1 MSKAD
6 TLRAS
11 ASFGQAR
18 GGISARRA
26 AIEAAATAPTDGAP
40 PPLKLPVDV
49 ISLNPDNP
57 REVLGDL
64 TDLGASLRDHKQKT
78 AISIMSRF
86 AYLEGNPGRADDLEK
101 GTKYVVI
108 DGNSRLAAAREAGLT
123 QIKVMLDDEL
133 GSNPDEI
140 LESAFVANV
149 HRQDLD
155 PLDEAKVLQRLLEI
169 HKTQDAL
176 AARLHR
182 SQGWVSQRLALL
194 GLTPELKEKL
204 QTGEESAALLRRVGK
219 KKPEEQ
225 EEHLRRLKEKE
236 KKTPQRG
243 GAPKR
248 AAIPAPTPP
257 AQDYYAVMKPVP
269 DGDQGADSTGS
280 DNTIGR
286 PSNVRLAPS
295 ENDDTLPPTQS
306 QQQGEAL
313 MDAAFDQLDNEQRS
327 AFILRYFQRSTGIK
341 AVTADM
347 RGNLRAEA
355 RSSLADILQQVAA
368 ALRVDE

>member
-11 ASFGQAR
+11 ASFHQAR

-26 AIEAAATAPTDGAP
+26 AIEAAAAAPTEGAP

-57 REVLGDL
+57 REELGDL
-64 TDLGASLRDHKQKT
+64 TDLGASLRDHGQKT

-86 AYLEGNPGRADDLEK
+86 AYLEGNPDRKNDLEE

-108 DGNSRLAAAREAGLT
+108 DGNTRLAAAREAGLT
-123 QIKVMLDDEL
+123 EIKVMLDDDL

-169 HKTQDAL
+169 HKTQEAL

-182 SQGWVSQRLALL
+182 SQGWISQRLALL
-194 GLTPELKEKL
+194 GLTPELKQKL
-204 QTGEESAALLRRVGK
+204 QSGEESAALLRRVGK

-225 EEHLRRLKEKE
+225 EAHLRQLKERARK
-236 KKTPQRG
+236 
-243 GAPKR
+243 APRKS
-248 AAIPAPTPP
+248 APAEPPSIPAPTPP
-257 AQDYYAVMKPVP
+257 AQDYYAVMMPASSHDDAP
-269 DGDQGADSTGS
+269 GAEPTAAEST
-280 DNTIGR
+280 DTRQETGR
-286 PSNVRLAPS
+286 KEDTSSLAPS
-295 ENDDTLPPTQS
+295 R
-306 QQQGEAL
+306 QQGEAL
-313 MDAAFDQLDNEQRS
+313 MDAAFDQLDDAQRS
-327 AFILRYFQRSTGIK
+327 AFILRYFQRSTGVE

-347 RGNLRAEA
+347 RGDLPADQ
-355 RSSLADILQQVAA
+355 RSSLAEILQKVAEG
-368 ALRVDE
+368 LRADV